1 MISAAR
7 AAPRT
12 THFNESGTP
21 LRTLSADHQG
31 HGSIRH
37 LAGPALGGHHS
48 LVSAIDRE
56 DILAIMTS
64 LMRLH
69 LKADT
74 ILEYLGE
81 DDEEEEDEA

>member
-1 MISAAR
+1 
-7 AAPRT
+7 
-12 THFNESGTP
+12 
-21 LRTLSADHQG
+21 
-31 HGSIRH
+31 
-37 LAGPALGGHHS
+37 
-48 LVSAIDRE
+48 VSSPIDRE
-56 DILAIMTS
+56 DVVAIMTS